1 LHLWV
6 TMGPAHLIS
15 FFVIASTLLCTPI
28 KASIECT
35 QYSNA
40 DSVLTELFHQ
50 CAMESSCIA
59 NAASDLLESESCNCQ
74 QIGGA
79 LAIAYKTKDL
89 LDAIRLDYDCAGQ
102 VNRYWANRG
111 AYAFNEEQ
119 YDEAL
124 RSYFVIASDS
134 TFKSAILSNIG
145 ASYYSKNDL
154 TSALGCFIEAW
165 ETQEGLNKSSIAL
178 LNNITAIAMDQ
189 GDFGEAA
196 NWNTLSQ
203 STIREFEDRLSDDDF
218 EYYSAIAHGNEW
230 LIRLSQRDT
239 VFAEENWSN
248 FEWGA
253 AFGDDVF
260 WFRSMTLASE
270 IISDPAFYESEI
282 RSLLSV
288 SNNLADSKEN
298 IQAFGQYSHLLV
310 SKDDNQDLLTMLRD
324 WQLIGQLSKQAFKWD
339 DQKNPAPQSLTTGS
353 LSTRQLAYWFLALGL
368 IAINFSFLSKR
379 KKGRSIEKE
388 STMNSFET
396 LRSWIR
402 GNSISKASLLES
414 VREISRY
421 SDGSVEGLI
430 EKLGIEVNHNER
442 LVMDSI
448 AKGNDPKEL
457 SRLTGWTPGHVY
469 NIRSNLRKKL
479 GVPSNVQLDDWLLTK
494 LNNKKP

>member
-1 LHLWV
+1 
-6 TMGPAHLIS
+6 
-15 FFVIASTLLCTPI
+15 
-28 KASIECT
+28 
-35 QYSNA
+35 
-40 DSVLTELFHQ
+40 
-50 CAMESSCIA
+50 
-59 NAASDLLESESCNCQ
+59 
-74 QIGGA
+74 
-79 LAIAYKTKDL
+79 
-89 LDAIRLDYDCAGQ
+89 
-102 VNRYWANRG
+102 
-111 AYAFNEEQ
+111 
-119 YDEAL
+119 
-124 RSYFVIASDS
+124 
-134 TFKSAILSNIG
+134 
-145 ASYYSKNDL
+145 
-154 TSALGCFIEAW
+154 
-165 ETQEGLNKSSIAL
+165 
-178 LNNITAIAMDQ
+178 
-189 GDFGEAA
+189 
-196 NWNTLSQ
+196 
-203 STIREFEDRLSDDDF
+203 
-218 EYYSAIAHGNEW
+218 
-230 LIRLSQRDT
+230 
-239 VFAEENWSN
+239 
-248 FEWGA
+248 
-253 AFGDDVF
+253 
-260 WFRSMTLASE
+260 
-270 IISDPAFYESEI
+270 
-282 RSLLSV
+282 LSV

-298 IQAFGQYSHLLV
+298 IQAFGQYSQLLV

-457 SRLTGWTPGHVY
+457 SRLTDWTPGHVY